1 MTPRLPILLA
11 VLLAAQP
18 VADSVADD
26 TSGTHVIF
34 ISSDGNRPDAITALG
49 PEKAPHFYR
58 LRASG
63 AFTDN
68 ARTDFTYSI
77 TLPNHTSMITSRGVV
92 GKTGHEWIIND
103 DPKLGQN
110 LHRNKKDYVAGMFD
124 VAHDNGLSTALYASK
139 TKFSLYRDSYGE
151 RWGADDTTGEDNGK
165 NKIDTFLIDEN
176 TDTLVDALLAQLAES
191 PARLTMV
198 HLRDPDVAGHAEG
211 WNLDGDTPYLSAVQ
225 HIDTLLG
232 RILDAV
238 ETNQTLKG
246 NTWIILTAD
255 HGGWTGTKGHG
266 ESHERDNYSIPFY
279 TWGPGVAAAG
289 DLYALNPAN
298 RKNPGEGR
306 PDYDEAVQPIRNA
319 DAGNLIL
326 SLLGLPPI
334 PSSTVNARQD
344 LSVRSA
350 PPSETG
356 TAE

>member
-1 MTPRLPILLA
+1 MSRPEPRPALQRPGDGGLHP
-11 VLLAAQP
+11 AAP
-18 VADSVADD
+18 RVA
-26 TSGTHVIF
+26 TEQHIH
-34 ISSDGNRPDAITALG
+34 P
-49 PEKAPHFYR
+49 APHAPAAATKEPKKR
-58 LRASG
+58 KGL
-63 AFTDN
+63 
-68 ARTDFTYSI
+68 
-77 TLPNHTSMITSRGVV
+77 
-92 GKTGHEWIIND
+92 KTID
-103 DPKLGQN
+103 
-110 LHRNKKDYVAGMFD
+110 R
-124 VAHDNGLSTALYASK
+124 
-139 TKFSLYRDSYGE
+139 
-151 RWGADDTTGEDNGK
+151 ADDTT
-165 NKIDTFLIDEN
+165 
-176 TDTLVDALLAQLAES
+176 LVMTNFVDFDALYGHRRDPSGYAKALEEFDAQL
-191 PARLTMV
+191 PALFQK
-198 HLRDPDVAGHAEG
+198 LDPNKD
-211 WNLDGDTPYLSAVQ
+211 
-225 HIDTLLG
+225 LL
-232 RILDAV
+232 
-238 ETNQTLKG
+238 
-246 NTWIILTAD
+246 ILTAD